1 MFDPDDETP
10 VPFFTRASLDAM
22 RDQVDHDRVKRVV
35 ARSIERASTEE
46 DDDDVDQ
53 DWLAFEDG
61 ARPLGVVID
70 DSERGPDLH
79 TPTLVPAQRQARP
92 ESATTL
98 TTTTN
103 DTHHTHRDGEPAAT
117 STPAPPLPEIVAAQL
132 ELIEWQQQVLES
144 RKRDLIRRSRSDH
157 PPTAVLVEP
166 TLRMRL
172 RVGGIGTLIRNWLS
186 RWLPGTTR
194 KHFRVSP

>member
-10 VPFFTRASLDAM
+10 VPSFTRASLDAM

-70 DSERGPDLH
+70 DSERGPDLQ
-79 TPTLVPAQRQARP
+79 PPALVPAQRQARP
-92 ESATTL
+92 ESATTPT

-103 DTHHTHRDGEPAAT
+103 DTHRDSEPAVA
-117 STPAPPLPEIVAAQL
+117 SIPAPPLPDIVAAQL
-132 ELIEWQQQVLES
+132 ELIDWQQQVLES
-144 RKRDLIRRSRSDH
+144 RKRDLLRRSRSGH
-157 PPTAVLVEP
+157 PPATVLIEP
-166 TLRMRL
+166 TLRMRP
-172 RVGGIGTLIRNWLS
+172 RVGGIGPLIRNWLS
-186 RWLPGTTR
+186 RWLPGTAR
-194 KHFRVSP
+194 KHFGVSS